1 MGMLMISSILFLL
14 LWLPAILIKAP
25 KGMGLVDRAVGG
37 WEEVLSRL
45 QGKLPKPRAPAGL
58 QAKRSRFRK
67 EKALRALYP
76 LSHADR
82 KRQEFDRE
90 KHRYIFYVLLLACS
104 FAFFAALDAQLDEE
118 PAGNAL
124 LRSPPGG
131 TERSLVLEADSSEGK
146 DFGEIGVKVE
156 PRMYTETEL
165 SALYET
171 MLPALEKAALNGNP
185 DADHVTKP
193 LYLMETLQ
201 GFPFRIKWQSGDYEL
216 MDDSGRFMRND
227 FPAEGSI
234 VMLKALIS
242 CQSFER
248 EYSFPVILRTEQLT
262 EAEQEYRDF
271 LEAVKASLAE
281 DPSGEK
287 AFLPER
293 FRGYTLSWSKPA
305 GNTGFMIL
313 GMGILIA
320 ILMGAAREN
329 HLEELVKE
337 RDRKLLLA
345 YPDFVNRLSLYMGAG
360 MSISSCLIRIAAEHG
375 NAAGGGGTSYLH
387 QELKYTVNELA
398 GGVSERDAIEGFGK
412 RCGLPGYIKLTTLLV
427 QNLRKGGS
435 QLLPRLKEEAEDAFA
450 MRKNLA
456 REAGEQAGTKLI
468 FPMLLMMAVVMVVI
482 IVPAF
487 TGFEG

>member
-1 MGMLMISSILFLL
+1 MLIVSIILFLL
-14 LWLPAILIKAP
+14 LWLPAFLVKAP
-25 KGMGLVDRAVGG
+25 KGTSPVERAVGG
-37 WEEVLSRL
+37 WEEAFLRLSR
-45 QGKLPKPRAPAGL
+45 KLPGARAPTGL
-58 QAKRSRFRK
+58 RAKRKKYQK
-67 EKALRALYP
+67 ERALRELYP
-76 LSHADR
+76 LSHAEE
-82 KRQEFDRE
+82 KRREFDRE
-90 KHRYIFYVLLLACS
+90 KHRYVFYVLLLACS
-104 FAFFAALDAQLDEE
+104 FAFFAVLDASLDAE
-118 PAGNAL
+118 PEGNAL
-124 LRSPPGG
+124 YRSPPGG

-146 DFGEIGVKVE
+146 DFGEVGVKVE
-156 PRMYTETEL
+156 PREYTEAEL
-165 SALYET
+165 LELYEA
-171 MLPALEKAALNGNP
+171 MLPVLEKTALNGNP

-193 LYLMETLQ
+193 LYLMESLQ
-201 GFPFRIKWQSGDYEL
+201 GFPFRLKWQSGNYEL
-216 MDDSGRFMRND
+216 LDDSGKFMRTE
-227 FPAEGSI
+227 FPAEGSL
-234 VMLKALIS
+234 VMLKALVS

-248 EYSFPVILRTEQLT
+248 EYGFPVILRAEQLT

-271 LEAVKASLAE
+271 LETVKASLSA

-287 AFLPER
+287 ALLPER
-293 FRGYTLSWSKPA
+293 FREYSLRWSKPA
-305 GNTGFMIL
+305 GNTGIMIL

-329 HLEELVKE
+329 HLQELVKE
-337 RDRKLLLA
+337 RDKKLLCS
-345 YPDFVNRLSLYMGAG
+345 YPDFVNKLSLYMGAG
-360 MSISSCLIRIAAEHG
+360 MSISSCLIRIASENGSAS
-375 NAAGGGGTSYLH
+375 AAGEVSYLH

-412 RCGLPGYIKLTTLLV
+412 RLRLPCYIKLTTLLA

-468 FPMLLMMAVVMVVI
+468 FPMLLMMGVVMVVI